1 MKINKTFIGI
11 DPDVTKSGVAY
22 KNGKDVILKNL
33 SFFNLFDYLKE
44 SILSNENLEV
54 YIECGFLNKSNW
66 HTTNGSSAINANIGQ
81 RTGANH
87 ETAKKIIEMCE
98 YLKIKH
104 FKIKPTR
111 SKVNAE
117 FFKKITKLDLRTN
130 QETRDAYML
139 IFNLK

>member
-1 MKINKTFIGI
+1 MKINKTFIGV
-11 DPDVTKSGVAY
+11 DPDAIKSGVAY

-33 SFFNLFDYLKE
+33 CFFDLFDYLKNL
-44 SILSNENLEV
+44 ILSNENLEV

-66 HTTNGSSAINANIGQ
+66 HTVKGSNAINANIGQ

-87 ETAKKIIEMCE
+87 ETAKKIVEMCE

-111 SKVNAE
+111 SKVNSE
-117 FFKKITKLDLRTN
+117 FFKQITKLDLRTN

>member
-1 MKINKTFIGI
+1 MKVNKTFIGI
-11 DPDVTKSGVAY
+11 DPDVNKSGVAY
-22 KNGKDVILKNL
+22 KNGKDVVLKNL
-33 SFFNLFDYLKE
+33 KFFDLFDYLKDLV
-44 SILSNENLEV
+44 LSEENLEV

-66 HTTNGSSAINANIGQ
+66 HAVNGSNAINANIGQ

-87 ETAKKIIEMCE
+87 ETAKKIVEMCE

-117 FFKKITKLDLRTN
+117 FFKQITKLDLRTN

-139 IFNLK
+139 IFSQK